1 MKKIKIISIISI
13 LIIILGITITK
24 YLYKK
29 NKIKIT
35 LSNDTIE
42 VYKDIEIKDIINENI
57 NILNNQKIDTTKIGK
72 QQIKIKY
79 KNKIWR
85 YVETI
90 NIEIKDTEKP
100 TILIG
105 NVIIEQGND
114 IDLVNNFLCGDN
126 YDEKPKCHI
135 EGTYNPNEIGTYK
148 LKYIAEDSSKNKT
161 EKEFI
166 LDVIEKQENKTQ
178 PEETYIPFEEI
189 LNKHKT
195 ENTKIGIDVSR
206 WQGEINFEKIKNAG
220 SEFVIIKAG
229 GSERDG
235 EIYEDSYFKTNIE
248 NAIKNNLEV
257 GIYFYSNAR
266 SIKQVQDE
274 IKYVLDLIKNYD
286 IQIGIAFDWEEFQ
299 EFNGYNINLHTLNE
313 MAKTFLE
320 TVKEKG
326 YNPILYSSQYYLEN
340 IWKLEEY
347 DTWIARYADTNTYEK
362 EYIMWQLCSDG
373 KIDGINGYVDIDV
386 LYK

>member
-1 MKKIKIISIISI
+1 MI
-13 LIIILGITITK
+13 
-24 YLYKK
+24 
-29 NKIKIT
+29 
-35 LSNDTIE
+35 
-42 VYKDIEIKDIINENI
+42 
-57 NILNNQKIDTTKIGK
+57 
-72 QQIKIKY
+72 
-79 KNKIWR
+79 
-85 YVETI
+85 
-90 NIEIKDTEKP
+90 
-100 TILIG
+100 
-105 NVIIEQGND
+105 IIEQGND

-257 GIYFYSNAR
+257 GIYFYSNAG